1 MRATL
6 RQIEAFYWTAKLG
19 SIHAAANHLNF
30 SQPAVSSRIKELEG
44 ALNMEL
50 FERKNQRV
58 QLTPAGRNALPHAE
72 RLLHAAQDFE
82 RLGGAVPPLEGVLR
96 LGSDESTAMV
106 ALPEVLSQLK
116 LRHPKLIVELSIDIG
131 TVLTG
136 KLRKRELDIAL
147 HTNSGAASH
156 VTDEL
161 LGWVDFQWLA
171 SGQLDIPPGEFLPAT
186 AMQLPIVTNSPP
198 STLNGL
204 VRRWLQSGGLE
215 FDGMNSCNSLQLM
228 LRLVLA
234 GHAIAVLPMPIVR
247 EQVATGELRI
257 LPARPHIPPT
267 PYYASYLSET
277 RGPGTSVI
285 LEIARSVLEKARFFI
300 RSADAAGPGGEPAR
314 LDPVDA
320 SAPAP
325 TLQE

>member
-1 MRATL
+1 MRVTL

-19 SIHAAANHLNF
+19 SIHGAAHHLNF

-50 FERKNQRV
+50 FSRKNQRV

-106 ALPEVLSQLK
+106 ALTEILSQLK

-131 TVLTG
+131 TVLTE

-156 VTDEL
+156 VRDEL
-161 LGWVDFQWLA
+161 LGWVEFQWVA
-171 SGQLDIPPGEFLPAT
+171 SRELDIPQGEFLPANAT
-186 AMQLPIVTNSPP
+186 QFPIVTNSPP
-198 STLNGL
+198 STLNSL
-204 VRRWLQSGGLE
+204 VRKWLQSGDLE
-215 FDGMNSCNSLQLM
+215 FDGLNSCNSLQLM
-228 LRLVLA
+228 LRLVRA
-234 GHAIAVLPMPIVR
+234 GHAIAVLPLPIVR
-247 EQVATGELRI
+247 EQLASGELLI
-257 LPARPHIPPT
+257 LPARPVIPPT
-267 PYYASYLSET
+267 PYYASYLKEAP
-277 RGPGTSVI
+277 GPGIAVI
-285 LEIARSVLEKARFFI
+285 LDITRSVMDKTRFFM
-300 RSADAAGPGGEPAR
+300 RSAEPVAGEPAPAPA
-314 LDPVDA
+314 LDP
-320 SAPAP
+320 
-325 TLQE
+325 QE